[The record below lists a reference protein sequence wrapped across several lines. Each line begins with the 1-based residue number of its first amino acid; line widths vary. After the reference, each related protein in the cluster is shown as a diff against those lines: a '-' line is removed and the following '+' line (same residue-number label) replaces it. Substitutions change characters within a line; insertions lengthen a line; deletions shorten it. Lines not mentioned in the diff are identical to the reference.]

1 MVIDTSAILAWL
13 KGEPDRDRI
22 AAALEGHSVRRM
34 SAVSLLEA
42 QIVVRSREHPAM
54 MAALHEFLDAIDV
67 IVAPFD
73 RDQAGLAIEAF
84 RRYGKGQG
92 HPAQLNMG
100 DCAVYALAKAV
111 NEPLLFVG
119 DDFSRTDLET
129 C

>member
-13 KGEPDRDRI
+13 KGEPEREWTVAAI
-22 AAALEGHSVRRM
+22 AAHAVRRV

-42 QIVVRSREHPAM
+42 QIVVRSREHPDM
-54 MAALHEFLDAIDV
+54 MAKLHQFLEAIDAI
-67 IVAPFD
+67 IVPFD
-73 RDQAGLAIEAF
+73 EDQAHVAADAF
-84 RRYGKGQG
+84 RRYGKGQR

-100 DCAVYALAKAV
+100 NCAVYALAKLT

-119 DDFSRTDLET
+119 GDFGRTDLVK